1 MKKRGL
7 IERLEHEPVICAE
20 GFLFE
25 AERRGYLASGEFVP
39 ELALENPEALK
50 NIHIDFQHAG
60 SDVVEAFTYNGH
72 REKMRVIGKED
83 LLEPLNR
90 AALRIAKEVADNPGT
105 EKEKNLL
112 AGNISNTNIH
122 PVDFRRNI
130 ITENV
135 RLNELVGKE
144 FFVGNIKLKGHDLCR
159 PCKYLQDKLRQ
170 NNFVKEFLHTG
181 GLRCEILTSGKINV
195 GDIIKQKND

>member
-1 MKKRGL
+1 MGEVVQIGIVNIKGEQIQNVNEVEVIKGKGLVNDRKFSENNQKARQITL
-7 IERLEHEPVICAE
+7 IEI
-20 GFLFE
+20 
-25 AERRGYLASGEFVP
+25 
-39 ELALENPEALK
+39 ENI
-50 NIHIDFQHAG
+50 NHF
-60 SDVVEAFTYNGH
+60 N
-72 REKMRVIGKED
+72 
-83 LLEPLNR
+83 
-90 AALRIAKEVADNPGT
+90 
-105 EKEKNLL
+105 
-112 AGNISNTNIH
+112 NISNINIS

-159 PCKYLQDKLRQ
+159 PCKYLQDKLKQ

>member
-1 MKKRGL
+1 MGKVVEIGITNIKGNKIQKVNNVDAIKGKGLQNDRKFSENNQKHRQVTL
-7 IERLEHEPVICAE
+7 IEI
-20 GFLFE
+20 
-25 AERRGYLASGEFVP
+25 
-39 ELALENPEALK
+39 ENI
-50 NIHIDFQHAG
+50 NHF
-60 SDVVEAFTYNGH
+60 N
-72 REKMRVIGKED
+72 
-83 LLEPLNR
+83 
-90 AALRIAKEVADNPGT
+90 
-105 EKEKNLL
+105 
-112 AGNISNTNIH
+112 NISDTNIP

-159 PCKYLQDKLRQ
+159 PCKYLQDKLKQ